1 MRKIAGISTLLLVVS
16 LLTWALEP
24 KFVSAYNLQNILHW
38 TALYGI
44 IGIGAAFVII
54 SGGIDLSIGSVVGM
68 SGCMLA
74 WLLAPLAADP
84 SISGRWLLAHKSW
97 SMAGALSVVLL
108 LSIAVGFVHG
118 LLIAK
123 VRLPPFIVTL
133 CGLLIYRGFT
143 RWLTEDQAL
152 GFSAEHAGFSEFAT
166 GKIAV
171 PGLNG
176 FAVPIP
182 FLIMTGIALIAGFFL
197 NYTVYGRHL
206 FAVGSNEAAARYSGI
221 KTDRTVIVAYVTCAF
236 LAGIGGVLFAL
247 YFNSMQPS
255 GQGNFYETYAIAAA
269 VLGGCSLRG
278 GEGSISGVIVGTA
291 VLRVLYNA
299 INVLGIKTQLEFA
312 IIGIVI
318 LAGVVI
324 DEAVKRIAARRREVR

>member
-44 IGIGAAFVII
+44 LGIGVAFVII

-68 SGCMLA
+68 TGCLLA
-74 WLLAPLAADP
+74 WLLARK
-84 SISGRWLLAHKSW
+84 GWT
-97 SMAGALSVVLL
+97 MAGALSVVLL

-278 GEGSISGVIVGTA
+278 GAGSISGVIVGTA